1 MRQLVLAVSVL
12 ALTAAAAGAQQEK
25 NLPNALMN
33 IEAADVKVRYLN
45 FVWDEEAFT
54 GRFAARAVGAQR
66 RPSRRY
72 LENLDAILRIQDHIL
87 ELADRHDVPIVDNV
101 SFDRSV
107 LFVIRHVTEALRK
120 REDFDA
126 EALR

>member
-1 MRQLVLAVSVL
+1 MRIDRSDSAS
-12 ALTAAAAGAQQEK
+12 
-25 NLPNALMN
+25 
-33 IEAADVKVRYLN
+33 
-45 FVWDEEAFT
+45 
-54 GRFAARAVGAQR
+54 RFASRAAGAQR

-107 LFVIRHVTEALRK
+107 LFVIRYVTEALRK

-126 EALR
+126 EASR